1 MAYDIC
7 KKCQRFFKKSGKQY
21 CNKCDEELNI
31 SREKINQYI
40 HSNPHASIIEI
51 VKEAD
56 VSLKDVNVFLDTGG
70 ATSMEDG
77 LANNTLNLREE
88 EIKKQE
94 EDSKKREILK
104 LKNKLKPRRL
114 RE

>member
-7 KKCQRFFKKSGKQY
+7 KKCQRFFEKSGKQY
-21 CNKCDEELNI
+21 CKKCDEELSV
-31 SREKINQYI
+31 SREKIDQYI
-40 HSNPHASIIEI
+40 ESNPHASIIKI

-56 VSLKDVNVFLDTGG
+56 VSLKDVNIFLDTGG
-70 ATSMEDG
+70 AKSREDR
-77 LANNTLNLREE
+77 LSSDILSLREQ

-94 EDSKKREILK
+94 EDSKKREILR